1 MSDHTVKAF
10 TEQLEALGSSVAQMG
25 GLAEAQLADAI
36 DAIARRDTGRAESV
50 VAGDRRIDELQQ
62 QIEEQALKVLALR
75 QPMAVDLRE
84 TLAALKCASELERI
98 GDLAKNIAKR
108 AIVLN
113 REPPIRLT
121 QSLARMG
128 GQALAQL
135 KLVLDSYSDRDAEA
149 AEAVWRQDGEIDEMY
164 NSLFRELLTYMMEDP
179 RTIGLCTHLL
189 FIAKNIERTGDHAT
203 NIAEVVY
210 HMVTGGYLAT
220 DRPKADTTSETRLR
234 KKDCAMKPSVLVAE
248 DEGALVTLLRYNLE
262 REGYRVLE
270 AQDGEEALL
279 VAAEEKPDLVL
290 LDWMLPQLSGIEVCR
305 RLRGRQETRNVPI
318 IMLTAR
324 GEE

>member
-1 MSDHTVKAF
+1 MTDHTVKAF
-10 TEQLEALGSSVAQMG
+10 TEQLENLASTVAQMG

-36 DAIARRDTGRAESV
+36 DAIARRDTSRAEGAV
-50 VAGDRRIDELQQ
+50 GGDKRIDELQQ
-62 QIEEQALKVLALR
+62 QVEDQALKVLALR

-84 TLAALKCASELERI
+84 TLAAIKSASELERI

-135 KLVLDSYSDRDAEA
+135 KLVLDAYSDRDAEA
-149 AEAVWRQDGEIDEMY
+149 AEAVWRRDGEIDEMY

-189 FIAKNIERTGDHAT
+189 FVAKNIERTGDHAT

-210 HMVTGGYLAT
+210 HMVTGGHLAT
-220 DRPKADTTSETRLR
+220 DRPKADTTSETRFE
-234 KKDCAMKPSVLVAE
+234 KKDQP
-248 DEGALVTLLRYNLE
+248 
-262 REGYRVLE
+262 
-270 AQDGEEALL
+270 
-279 VAAEEKPDLVL
+279 
-290 LDWMLPQLSGIEVCR
+290 
-305 RLRGRQETRNVPI
+305 
-318 IMLTAR
+318 
-324 GEE
+324 

>member
-1 MSDHTVKAF
+1 MTEHTVKAF
-10 TEQLEALGSSVAQMG
+10 SEQLESLTAGVAQMG

-36 DAIARRDTGRAESV
+36 EAIARRDTARAESTIG
-50 VAGDRRIDELQQ
+50 GDKRIDELQQ
-62 QIEEQALKVLALR
+62 GIEDRALKLLALR

-84 TLAALKCASELERI
+84 TLAAIKIASELERI

-128 GQALAQL
+128 RQSLAQL
-135 KLVLDSYSDRDAEA
+135 KLVLDAYSDRDSGA
-149 AEAVWRQDGEIDEMY
+149 AETVWRQDGEIDEMY

-189 FIAKNIERTGDHAT
+189 FVAKNIERTGDHAT

-210 HMVTGGYLAT
+210 HMVTGGHLAF
-220 DRPKADTTSETRLR
+220 DRPKADTTSET
-234 KKDCAMKPSVLVAE
+234 
-248 DEGALVTLLRYNLE
+248 
-262 REGYRVLE
+262 
-270 AQDGEEALL
+270 Q
-279 VAAEEKPDLVL
+279 
-290 LDWMLPQLSGIEVCR
+290 
-305 RLRGRQETRNVPI
+305 VPYASK
-318 IMLTAR
+318 T
-324 GEE
+324 

>member
-1 MSDHTVKAF
+1 MTDHTVKAF
-10 TEQLEALGSSVAQMG
+10 TEKLEALAAAVAQMG

-36 DAIARRDTGRAESV
+36 DAIAKRDTARAESAV
-50 VAGDRRIDELQQ
+50 GGDKQIDELQQ
-62 QIEEQALKVLALR
+62 SIEDQALKLLALR

-84 TLAALKCASELERI
+84 TLAAIKIASELERI

-128 GQALAQL
+128 RQALAQL
-135 KLVLDSYSDRDAEA
+135 KLVLDAFSDRDASG
-149 AEAVWRQDGEIDEMY
+149 AEAVWRQDGEIDETY

-189 FIAKNIERTGDHAT
+189 FVAKNIERTGDHAT

-210 HMVTGGYLAT
+210 HMVSGGHLAT
-220 DRPKADTTSETRLR
+220 ERPKADTTSETRVPFER
-234 KKDCAMKPSVLVAE
+234 KA
-248 DEGALVTLLRYNLE
+248 
-262 REGYRVLE
+262 
-270 AQDGEEALL
+270 
-279 VAAEEKPDLVL
+279 
-290 LDWMLPQLSGIEVCR
+290 
-305 RLRGRQETRNVPI
+305 
-318 IMLTAR
+318 
-324 GEE
+324 